1 MGVES
6 VVCSEGPSSSA
17 FRPSGFP
24 AFRPSSMIKSDS
36 AFVLAVY
43 PYRETS
49 ATVALFTLGE
59 GLKRAVAKGAR
70 RPKSKLTAALS
81 PLNEITAHFYESER
95 GTMVTLAEADLVRS
109 ALPLALKL
117 PDPFL
122 LHYLPEA
129 VLTFVQEG
137 EASPVLYRL
146 LRSCLDGMEES
157 LPGPQVQAYFDFWVL
172 KLNGTLPP
180 FRRCSCG
187 AAAVHWDPHALKG
200 RCARHA
206 PGALPYPDGML
217 DLLSALRSKP
227 LREIPGWEANQA
239 LYGWLLGIF
248 RELHTHFIGKPLK
261 AYSLLK
267 RQ

>member
-1 MGVES
+1 MAVKRD
-6 VVCSEGPSSSA
+6 P
-17 FRPSGFP
+17 
-24 AFRPSSMIKSDS
+24 

-95 GTMVTLAEADLVRS
+95 ATMVTLSEADLVRS

-146 LRSCLDGMEES
+146 LRSCLDGLEEG
-157 LPGPQVQAYFDFWVL
+157 LAGPQVQAYFDFWLL

-180 FRRCSCG
+180 LRRCSCG
-187 AAAVHWDPHALKG
+187 AAAAHWDPQTLKG

-206 PGALPYPDGML
+206 PGAPPYPDGLL

-227 LREIPGWEANQA
+227 LREVPPWRENQA
-239 LYGWLLGIF
+239 LYRWVLGVF
-248 RELHTHFIGKPLK
+248 RELQTHFVGKPLR

-267 RQ
+267 GG

>member
-1 MGVES
+1 MAAVL
-6 VVCSEGPSSSA
+6 
-17 FRPSGFP
+17 
-24 AFRPSSMIKSDS
+24 KSDS

-95 GTMVTLAEADLVRS
+95 GAMVTLAEADLLKS

-117 PDPFL
+117 ADPFL

-146 LRSCLDGMEES
+146 LRSCLDGLEEG
-157 LPGPQVQAYFDFWVL
+157 LPAPQVQAYFDFWVL

-187 AAAVHWDPHALKG
+187 AAAARWDPHALKG

-206 PGALPYPDGML
+206 PGAPPYPDDLL
-217 DLLSALRSKP
+217 DLLAALRAKP
-227 LREIPGWEANQA
+227 LREVPSWEDHRET
-239 LYGWLLGIF
+239 YRWVLGAF
-248 RELHTHFIGKPLK
+248 RDLQTHFLGKPLK
-261 AYSLLK
+261 AYSLLN
-267 RQ
+267 RS